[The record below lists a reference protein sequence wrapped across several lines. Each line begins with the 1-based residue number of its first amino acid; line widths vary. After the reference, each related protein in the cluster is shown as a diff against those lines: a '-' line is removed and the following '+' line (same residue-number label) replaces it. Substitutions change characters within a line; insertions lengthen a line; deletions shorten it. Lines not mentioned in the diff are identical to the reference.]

1 MKNASHKASH
11 LSRTSTISCSMRLLR
26 GGSSS
31 RRSRSAWLRVCKMCS
46 VSISLFDTGGCM
58 HDFGKNSAGL
68 HDVMIFQGGMYQ
80 KHQGRF
86 PQRSEEHT
94 SELQSLMRISYAVF
108 CLKKKNIVAYVDYN
122 SQTKQLSEKQ

>member
-58 HDFGKNSAGL
+58 HDFGRNSAGL

-86 PQRSEEHT
+86 PQLAGDCKGLGRAPAGAVSSEERRVGKECVST
-94 SELQSLMRISYAVF
+94 
-108 CLKKKNIVAYVDYN
+108 
-122 SQTKQLSEKQ
+122 